1 MICGEAEKIEKGDQ
15 KKIYAD
21 GGGGEKTRKGS
32 VEIYLSR
39 GAETPGGAIRRTVAW
54 QCRGNRAS
62 VEPSRRRRRKRE
74 PVAVPRTGEGL
85 AGLAATAA
93 LCSVEKVRKEEN
105 WGKMAKVL
113 PLKPRAVYLWAQLG
127 SWGRIYRAHD
137 CGNGRALTGDHVRD

>member
-39 GAETPGGAIRRTVAW
+39 GAETPGGAIRRTMAR
-54 QCRGNRAS
+54 QCRGNRS
-62 VEPSRRRRRKRE
+62 LEEPSRWRRRKRE

-105 WGKMAKVL
+105 WGKMAKVS
-113 PLKPRAVYLWAQLG
+113 PLSPWAVYLLAQWR
-127 SWGRIYRAHD
+127 SWRRISRATIAVTAA
-137 CGNGRALTGDHVRD
+137 RLTEVVCS